1 MSLSI
6 NGNYDE
12 QNNRWNFDL
21 VGEIDISNA
30 HQLKQQLEAAYAAH
44 PTNIYLDLARLSYI
58 DSTGLGVIIGVYG
71 TIRGNGHKT
80 IIVNP
85 KDNVR
90 KLLRITSLDKVL
102 IAQ

>member
-12 QNNRWNFDL
+12 KNDRWEFDL

-44 PTNIYLDLARLSYI
+44 STNIYLDLEHLSYI

-71 TIRGNGHKT
+71 TIRGSGHKT

>member
-12 QNNRWNFDL
+12 INDRWDFDL
-21 VGEIDISNA
+21 VGEMDISNA
-30 HQLKQQLEAAYAAH
+30 HQLKQQIETAYAAH
-44 PTNIYLDLARLSYI
+44 ATDIYLNLERLSYI

-102 IAQ
+102 IQ

>member
-12 QNNRWNFDL
+12 TA
-21 VGEIDISNA
+21 GEWCFKLIGEVDISNA
-30 HQLKQQLEAAYAAH
+30 HQLKKQLETAYGEHASDIAV
-44 PTNIYLDLARLSYI
+44 DVSSLSYI

-71 TIRGNGHKT
+71 NMKESGHRIRLLEPREN
-80 IIVNP
+80 I
-85 KDNVR
+85 R

-102 IAQ
+102 C